1 MILIKPFLTGILND
15 CFKLVIYAY
24 LNEEDNICEYYSCLK
39 VIVQAHLHVGFS
51 QYYSLNVHHLNDSI
65 HI

>member
-24 LNEEDNICEYYSCLK
+24 LNEEDNVCEYYSCLK
-39 VIVQAHLHVGFS
+39 VIVQAHVHVGFS
-51 QYYSLNVHHLNDSI
+51 QYYPLNVHHLNDSI